1 MKGGRE
7 EEGEEDRR
15 GERREKMGR
24 GRDKGKEGGGEKEI
38 GKERGKG
45 KEGRPYFSLF

>member
-1 MKGGRE
+1 
-7 EEGEEDRR
+7 
-15 GERREKMGR
+15 MGR